1 MAKILLTGG
10 AGFIGSHL
18 TKKLLEEGWGVFCI
32 DDFNDYYPPK
42 FKKENIKSF
51 LKKKNYKLF
60 EGDIRNKNFL
70 EEVFKKEKPQKVIH
84 LAARTGVRPSIE
96 NPTLYFQVNLLGTV
110 NLLEVVKNS
119 SISQF
124 IFVSSSSVYGN
135 RAKTPFSEEEE
146 NLEPISPYGISKLSA
161 EKAAYLYHRLYKIP
175 ITCLRLFTV
184 YGPGGRPD
192 MAPYKFTD
200 AIYRDK
206 IIEKFGHGETER
218 DYTYVDDIVYG
229 IISSTKKIFNF
240 EIINLGNSS
249 PVTLNQFIKTIEEI
263 VGKKAKIKEKPEQM
277 GDVGKTYADIKKANL
292 LFGWK
297 PKTSLNE
304 GISKFFK
311 WYLES
316 GRALEN

>member
-10 AGFIGSHL
+10 AGFVGSHL
-18 TKKLLEEGWGVFCI
+18 TKKLLEKEETVFCI

-42 FKKENIKSF
+42 FKKENIESF

-96 NPTLYFQVNLLGTV
+96 NPILYFQVNLLGTV

-124 IFVSSSSVYGN
+124 IFGSSSSVYGN

-146 NLEPISPYGISKLSA
+146 NLQPISPYGISKLSA

-192 MAPYKFTD
+192 MAPYKFTE
-200 AIYRDK
+200 AIFHGRLIK
-206 IIEKFGHGETER
+206 KFGQGNTKR
-218 DYTYVDDIVYG
+218 DYTFIEDVVEG
-229 IISSTKKIFNF
+229 IFAATKKVFNF

-249 PVTLNQFIKTIEEI
+249 PCDLNKFIGIIEEV
-263 VGKKAKIKEKPEQM
+263 VGKKAKMEKYPEQP
-277 GDVGKTYADIKKANL
+277 GDVYETYADIKKANL